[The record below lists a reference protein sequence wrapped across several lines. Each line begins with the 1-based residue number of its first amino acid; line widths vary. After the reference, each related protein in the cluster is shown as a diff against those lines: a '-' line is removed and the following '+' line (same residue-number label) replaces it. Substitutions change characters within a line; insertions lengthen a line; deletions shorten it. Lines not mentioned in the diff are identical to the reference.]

1 MSIPQKLRTLSLDMK
16 QLGINM
22 VCTGQPDAVT
32 HGEELI
38 NAGEMAESWAREL
51 DALDLF

>member
-1 MSIPQKLRTLSLDMK
+1 MSIPQKLRTLSLEMK

-22 VCTGQPDAVT
+22 VCTGHPEAVI

-51 DALDLF
+51 DALELF